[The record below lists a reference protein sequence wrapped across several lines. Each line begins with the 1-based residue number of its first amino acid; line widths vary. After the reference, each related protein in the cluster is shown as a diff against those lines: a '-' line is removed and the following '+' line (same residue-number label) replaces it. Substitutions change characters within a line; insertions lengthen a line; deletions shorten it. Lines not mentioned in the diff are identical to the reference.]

1 MGRASQVL
9 KEKNKYI
16 AGDLLDSIG
25 RSNLIIFAVLAMIVI
40 YMISGEITSN
50 NKEILTLQSES
61 AAWQLTDFFNKYNQ
75 VVELVALNQD
85 VKDLLSETKAGE
97 KITEENGYQKVYNQM
112 LAIQQTDPGNIM
124 AVWVGDVDAN
134 VLTQSDGF
142 TSGSDFE
149 ITQRAWFVCTET
161 GKTFLTEPYTDAST
175 GMQIVSAATPIYDDK
190 GNVLGVAGLDLSL
203 AHISEIMKDYTIGS
217 NGYVILFSNEGN
229 LLYHRKEELLEQN
242 IANINA
248 SDKLVDAILNHTD
261 TFLKY
266 RVAGDKKYG
275 YTCDIG
281 ETGYMVL
288 SSMGFFQYYQKLIF
302 LIVILI
308 VVFIAS
314 LIIIFKKVEKI
325 SFKITKPIEEL
336 NAVAKKLADG
346 QLDVEMEI
354 TLENEIGQL
363 GESIKKTVARLKEYI
378 VYINEIANVLAQ
390 MADGK
395 LNIELKND
403 YVGEFEILKDAMLH
417 ISEAMTNV
425 MEEIKISASQVGQGA
440 DELAGASQMLAE
452 GATNQNTAV
461 DDIVQTAR
469 YITNQVNESKKD
481 AEKSAKE
488 TEKVTEMMRQNQEHM
503 NAMMEAMS
511 KIHETSQE
519 VVGIIATIEEIADET
534 NLLSLNASIE
544 AARAGEVGKG
554 FAVVAGDIG
563 RLAEASLKAANNTR
577 ELINISTQEI
587 ERGNEIAQEVV
598 EALGKAVDAVDEIS
612 KMINKTATNAIKQ
625 ADNMENMEGRIE
637 DISRGIS
644 DNSAVAQESSATSEE
659 LAAQA
664 TTLNDLIGKF
674 KF

>member
-1 MGRASQVL
+1 
-9 KEKNKYI
+9 
-16 AGDLLDSIG
+16 
-25 RSNLIIFAVLAMIVI
+25 
-40 YMISGEITSN
+40 
-50 NKEILTLQSES
+50 
-61 AAWQLTDFFNKYNQ
+61 
-75 VVELVALNQD
+75 
-85 VKDLLSETKAGE
+85 
-97 KITEENGYQKVYNQM
+97 
-112 LAIQQTDPGNIM
+112 
-124 AVWVGDVDAN
+124 
-134 VLTQSDGF
+134 
-142 TSGSDFE
+142 
-149 ITQRAWFVCTET
+149 
-161 GKTFLTEPYTDAST
+161 
-175 GMQIVSAATPIYDDK
+175 
-190 GNVLGVAGLDLSL
+190 
-203 AHISEIMKDYTIGS
+203 
-217 NGYVILFSNEGN
+217 
-229 LLYHRKEELLEQN
+229 
-242 IANINA
+242 
-248 SDKLVDAILNHTD
+248 
-261 TFLKY
+261 
-266 RVAGDKKYG
+266 
-275 YTCDIG
+275 
-281 ETGYMVL
+281 
-288 SSMGFFQYYQKLIF
+288 
-302 LIVILI
+302 
-308 VVFIAS
+308 
-314 LIIIFKKVEKI
+314 
-325 SFKITKPIEEL
+325 
-336 NAVAKKLADG
+336 
-346 QLDVEMEI
+346 
-354 TLENEIGQL
+354 
-363 GESIKKTVARLKEYI
+363 
-378 VYINEIANVLAQ
+378 

-481 AEKSAKE
+481 AEKSAKA
-488 TEKVTEMMRQNQEHM
+488 TEEVTEMMRQNQEHM

-587 ERGNEIAQEVV
+587 ERGNVIAQEVV
-598 EALGKAVDAVDEIS
+598 EALDKAVDAVDEIS
-612 KMINKTATNAIKQ
+612 KMINKTATNAIEQ